1 MLHITKENNF
11 SDSTYVVKTGDK
23 YHLLWFTPIGEID
36 QCLDSSLQ
44 DGFKLVRHV
53 TPDSFRH
60 IHITYLQSE
69 DMLVKI
75 NDIIFRVVHD
85 NYEITMVY
93 THKLKNTENET
104 VRDLD

>member
-1 MLHITKENNF
+1 M
-11 SDSTYVVKTGDK
+11 
-23 YHLLWFTPIGEID
+23 
-36 QCLDSSLQ
+36 
-44 DGFKLVRHV
+44 
-53 TPDSFRH
+53 
-60 IHITYLQSE
+60 HITYLQSE

-75 NDIIFRVVHD
+75 NDIMSRVVHD